1 MKPFSGH
8 GDTNIM
14 NPNIKKTELNKP
26 KKPLKKFKIRE
37 GSTIKELCENL
48 GLKARDLIEKIESQG
63 FSVSVKT
70 EIYEDL
76 KDTISKIINQNIE
89 IISIEDEI
97 RTRAESKPDELII
110 KAPIVTIMGHVD
122 HGKTT
127 LLDSIQKSNL
137 VNKESGG
144 INQEELLNISELTKS
159 DITIVQLPSLIP
171 PATKLLLS

>member
-110 KAPIVTIMGHVD
+110 KAPD
-122 HGKTT
+122 H
-127 LLDSIQKSNL
+127 KSTHSNHHGPCRPWKNNSSRL
-137 VNKESGG
+137 YPEIKSSEQRIRRNYSTYRCLP
-144 INQEELLNISELTKS
+144 NQT
-159 DITIVQLPSLIP
+159 
-171 PATKLLLS
+171 